1 MLRVL
6 LVDDEP
12 FILRGMKE
20 LIDWKNE
27 GFEIVGSAADGE
39 EALLFLQNHD
49 ADLILADIKMPIMD
63 GLELLRKL
71 RISEKYR
78 DIYFIIL
85 SGYADFQYAQEA
97 IKYACNDYILKPV
110 EKEKLVQA
118 LRKVRGLKNIELE
131 KERETKKLEN
141 AYLSGKLISVIQG
154 RSDSLTIEY
163 VQQHIRLS
171 EQVRYIEILI
181 DGKNY
186 EDDYE
191 DSVKLANQKQLYSIC
206 KDYLQDDS
214 QHCVMDASIQEKV
227 YDVGFI
233 LCRYMYES
241 SDIKEYL
248 GDFIKYLRE
257 ILGLPVIMIVGKEV
271 KNLEEIAKSYS
282 TTRMVRSS
290 QGFREKKEI
299 YYYEEEMQIHTNGI
313 MLCKKSL
320 DILLN
325 AIEQNNHAEIM
336 KAVDGFYE
344 EMRERGIA
352 GEVMR
357 LNINYL
363 LFQLLH
369 LASELDDSVNQEEI
383 LRMISEGTFEAGILR
398 GSKAHLCR
406 VACEYGDYLAQMRKD
421 SSRGILGKVEKEI
434 RERYAENLTLKEFGE
449 KYYLNGAYLGQLF
462 RKKFGQSFKDYLNNC
477 RIEQACH
484 LLLRTDKKIYQIA
497 EMVGYRDLD
506 YFVNRFI
513 SVKGC
518 TPAKFRKQAKTK
530 DEKKADPS
538 TLQDQYA
545 YLTKTNDGRLLKSS
559 TFYIKDE
566 SGTLA
571 YIFSINYDIT
581 ALAAADQFLQSFIQT
596 QNPAEPSA
604 SRSATPQITHNVT
617 ELLDTLIEQAI
628 SNIGKPAALMTKD
641 EKIKVVQY
649 LNDAGAFLITK
660 SGDKVASILGIS
672 KFTLYNYMDA
682 GK

>member
-154 RSDSLTIEY
+154 RSDPLTIEY

-214 QHCVMDASIQEKV
+214 QHCVMDVSIQEKV

-271 KNLEEIAKSYS
+271 KNLEEIVKSYS
-282 TTRMVRSS
+282 TTRMVRSF
-290 QGFREKKEI
+290 QGF
-299 YYYEEEMQIHTNGI
+299 
-313 MLCKKSL
+313 
-320 DILLN
+320 
-325 AIEQNNHAEIM
+325 
-336 KAVDGFYE
+336 
-344 EMRERGIA
+344 RGIA

-530 DEKKADPS
+530 DEKK
-538 TLQDQYA
+538 
-545 YLTKTNDGRLLKSS
+545 G
-559 TFYIKDE
+559 
-566 SGTLA
+566 
-571 YIFSINYDIT
+571 
-581 ALAAADQFLQSFIQT
+581 
-596 QNPAEPSA
+596 AEDLS
-604 SRSATPQITHNVT
+604 
-617 ELLDTLIEQAI
+617 E
-628 SNIGKPAALMTKD
+628 
-641 EKIKVVQY
+641 
-649 LNDAGAFLITK
+649 
-660 SGDKVASILGIS
+660 
-672 KFTLYNYMDA
+672 
-682 GK
+682 

>member
-1 MLRVL
+1 MIHTKTSL
-6 LVDDEP
+6 
-12 FILRGMKE
+12 
-20 LIDWKNE
+20 
-27 GFEIVGSAADGE
+27 
-39 EALLFLQNHD
+39 
-49 ADLILADIKMPIMD
+49 
-63 GLELLRKL
+63 
-71 RISEKYR
+71 KYR

-141 AYLSGKLISVIQG
+141 AYLSGKLISVIRG
-154 RSDSLTIEY
+154 RSDPLTIEY

-181 DGKNY
+181 DRKNY

-214 QHCVMDASIQEKV
+214 PHCVMDVSMQEKV

-248 GDFIKYLRE
+248 GDFIKYLRK
-257 ILGLPVIMIVGKEV
+257 ILGLPVIMIVGKEE

-282 TTRMVRSS
+282 TTRMVRSF

-299 YYYEEEMQIHTNGI
+299 YYYEEEMQIHTKGI

-530 DEKKADPS
+530 DEKKV
-538 TLQDQYA
+538 
-545 YLTKTNDGRLLKSS
+545 
-559 TFYIKDE
+559 
-566 SGTLA
+566 
-571 YIFSINYDIT
+571 
-581 ALAAADQFLQSFIQT
+581 
-596 QNPAEPSA
+596 AEDLS
-604 SRSATPQITHNVT
+604 
-617 ELLDTLIEQAI
+617 E
-628 SNIGKPAALMTKD
+628 
-641 EKIKVVQY
+641 
-649 LNDAGAFLITK
+649 
-660 SGDKVASILGIS
+660 
-672 KFTLYNYMDA
+672 
-682 GK
+682 

>member
-241 SDIKEYL
+241 SDIKE
-248 GDFIKYLRE
+248 
-257 ILGLPVIMIVGKEV
+257 
-271 KNLEEIAKSYS
+271 
-282 TTRMVRSS
+282 
-290 QGFREKKEI
+290 
-299 YYYEEEMQIHTNGI
+299 
-313 MLCKKSL
+313 
-320 DILLN
+320 
-325 AIEQNNHAEIM
+325 
-336 KAVDGFYE
+336 
-344 EMRERGIA
+344 
-352 GEVMR
+352 
-357 LNINYL
+357 
-363 LFQLLH
+363 
-369 LASELDDSVNQEEI
+369 
-383 LRMISEGTFEAGILR
+383 
-398 GSKAHLCR
+398 
-406 VACEYGDYLAQMRKD
+406 
-421 SSRGILGKVEKEI
+421 
-434 RERYAENLTLKEFGE
+434 
-449 KYYLNGAYLGQLF
+449 
-462 RKKFGQSFKDYLNNC
+462 
-477 RIEQACH
+477 
-484 LLLRTDKKIYQIA
+484 
-497 EMVGYRDLD
+497 
-506 YFVNRFI
+506 
-513 SVKGC
+513 
-518 TPAKFRKQAKTK
+518 
-530 DEKKADPS
+530 
-538 TLQDQYA
+538 
-545 YLTKTNDGRLLKSS
+545 
-559 TFYIKDE
+559 
-566 SGTLA
+566 
-571 YIFSINYDIT
+571 
-581 ALAAADQFLQSFIQT
+581 
-596 QNPAEPSA
+596 
-604 SRSATPQITHNVT
+604 
-617 ELLDTLIEQAI
+617 
-628 SNIGKPAALMTKD
+628 
-641 EKIKVVQY
+641 
-649 LNDAGAFLITK
+649 
-660 SGDKVASILGIS
+660 
-672 KFTLYNYMDA
+672 
-682 GK
+682 

>member
-1 MLRVL
+1 MIQDYFSLDKKGDDYLLLRIINKVDFEEEVVWARDFSLSDRSDISKPVEHLMSYLKGGFDSLSEWNGDMEGFHSSIQHFGFENL
-6 LVDDEP
+6 LRTDNLIP
-12 FILRGMKE
+12 AFILRKDAKTPE
-20 LIDWKNE
+20 INQLIFN
-27 GFEIVGSAADGE
+27 
-39 EALLFLQNHD
+39 
-49 ADLILADIKMPIMD
+49 
-63 GLELLRKL
+63 
-71 RISEKYR
+71 
-78 DIYFIIL
+78 
-85 SGYADFQYAQEA
+85 
-97 IKYACNDYILKPV
+97 
-110 EKEKLVQA
+110 
-118 LRKVRGLKNIELE
+118 ELE

-154 RSDSLTIEY
+154 RSDPLTIEY

-181 DGKNY
+181 DEKNY

-214 QHCVMDASIQEKV
+214 QHCVMDVSIQEKV

-257 ILGLPVIMIVGKEV
+257 ILGLPVIMIVGKEE
-271 KNLEEIAKSYS
+271 KNLEKIAKSYS
-282 TTRMVRSS
+282 TTRMVRSF

-313 MLCKKSL
+313 MLCKKNL

-530 DEKKADPS
+530 DEKK
-538 TLQDQYA
+538 
-545 YLTKTNDGRLLKSS
+545 G
-559 TFYIKDE
+559 
-566 SGTLA
+566 
-571 YIFSINYDIT
+571 
-581 ALAAADQFLQSFIQT
+581 
-596 QNPAEPSA
+596 AEDLS
-604 SRSATPQITHNVT
+604 
-617 ELLDTLIEQAI
+617 E
-628 SNIGKPAALMTKD
+628 
-641 EKIKVVQY
+641 
-649 LNDAGAFLITK
+649 
-660 SGDKVASILGIS
+660 
-672 KFTLYNYMDA
+672 
-682 GK
+682 

>member
-1 MLRVL
+1 M
-6 LVDDEP
+6 
-12 FILRGMKE
+12 
-20 LIDWKNE
+20 
-27 GFEIVGSAADGE
+27 
-39 EALLFLQNHD
+39 
-49 ADLILADIKMPIMD
+49 
-63 GLELLRKL
+63 
-71 RISEKYR
+71 
-78 DIYFIIL
+78 
-85 SGYADFQYAQEA
+85 
-97 IKYACNDYILKPV
+97 

-141 AYLSGKLISVIQG
+141 AYLSGKLISIIQG
-154 RSDSLTIEY
+154 RSDPLTIEY

-181 DGKNY
+181 DRKNY

-191 DSVKLANQKQLYSIC
+191 DSVKLANQKQLYNIC

-214 QHCVMDASIQEKV
+214 PHCVMDVSIQEKV

-257 ILGLPVIMIVGKEV
+257 ILGLPVIMIVGKEE
-271 KNLEEIAKSYS
+271 KNLEKIAKSYS
-282 TTRMVRSS
+282 TTRMVRSF

-299 YYYEEEMQIHTNGI
+299 YYYEEEMQIHTKGI

-497 EMVGYRDLD
+497 ETVGYRDLD

-530 DEKKADPS
+530 DEKK
-538 TLQDQYA
+538 
-545 YLTKTNDGRLLKSS
+545 G
-559 TFYIKDE
+559 
-566 SGTLA
+566 
-571 YIFSINYDIT
+571 
-581 ALAAADQFLQSFIQT
+581 
-596 QNPAEPSA
+596 AEDLS
-604 SRSATPQITHNVT
+604 
-617 ELLDTLIEQAI
+617 E
-628 SNIGKPAALMTKD
+628 
-641 EKIKVVQY
+641 
-649 LNDAGAFLITK
+649 
-660 SGDKVASILGIS
+660 
-672 KFTLYNYMDA
+672 
-682 GK
+682 